1 MPHLIPLE
9 ADILIHAGDFTMYG
23 DDKEIQEFDNYLG
36 TLKGIKHK
44 IVIAGN
50 HEYCFDSKFSTNDE
64 IIKSKSI
71 LKNCI
76 YLEDSFIEICGLKI
90 YGSPW

>member
-1 MPHLIPLE
+1 
-9 ADILIHAGDFTMYG
+9 MYG
-23 DDKEIQEFDNYLG
+23 DDKEIQEFDNFLG

-50 HEYCFDSKFSTNDE
+50 HEYGLDTQFASSEE
-64 IIKSKSI
+64 ILKSKSI
-71 LKNCI
+71 LKNCT
-76 YLEDSFIEICGLKI
+76 YLEDNSIEVCGLKI